1 MMMNPLLS
9 VLLATNLLLGCATTE
24 QPAVSKTQPET
35 GRAAQVETP
44 RAQPAASSAQAPI
57 PTAEQLK
64 KELGGDALAL
74 LDELQ
79 KGKKDVTVT
88 ATSIEI
94 RSFGRRDL
102 AFDCKDRVVKVQGSE
117 NTITL
122 RGACDSLILNG
133 AKNVIA
139 VDKVK
144 TIDLKGFENQ
154 VTWREEPRPQVR
166 DRARGNSVQQA
177 K

>member
-1 MMMNPLLS
+1 
-9 VLLATNLLLGCATTE
+9 
-24 QPAVSKTQPET
+24 
-35 GRAAQVETP
+35 
-44 RAQPAASSAQAPI
+44 
-57 PTAEQLK
+57 
-64 KELGGDALAL
+64 
-74 LDELQ
+74 
-79 KGKKDVTVT
+79 
-88 ATSIEI
+88 
-94 RSFGRRDL
+94 
-102 AFDCKDRVVKVQGSE
+102 VQGSE

-133 AKNVIA
+133 AKNVIT

>member
-1 MMMNPLLS
+1 
-9 VLLATNLLLGCATTE
+9 
-24 QPAVSKTQPET
+24 
-35 GRAAQVETP
+35 
-44 RAQPAASSAQAPI
+44 
-57 PTAEQLK
+57 
-64 KELGGDALAL
+64 
-74 LDELQ
+74 
-79 KGKKDVTVT
+79 
-88 ATSIEI
+88 
-94 RSFGRRDL
+94 
-102 AFDCKDRVVKVQGSE
+102 VKVQGSE

-139 VDKVK
+139 VEKVK

-166 DRARGNSVQQA
+166 DRAWGNSVKQT